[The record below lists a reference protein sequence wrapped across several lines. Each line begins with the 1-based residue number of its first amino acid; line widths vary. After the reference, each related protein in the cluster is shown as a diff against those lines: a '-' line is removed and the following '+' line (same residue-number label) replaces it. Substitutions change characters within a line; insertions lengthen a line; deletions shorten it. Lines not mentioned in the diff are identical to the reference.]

1 MQFSTLE
8 EISAEWHITP
18 SAARNRLALG
28 QDTPSIKVGRRWL
41 FPLTEFEKWVA
52 SVIAPI
58 QEAPRKDAVL
68 FFLIIRAIG
77 LACRA
82 KSARKTVGLEHR
94 RHELGLAA
102 TGQVDHEIRAHR
114 PGGRP

>member
-58 QEAPRKDAVL
+58 QEAPCKDAVL
-68 FFLIIRAIG
+68 FF
-77 LACRA
+77 
-82 KSARKTVGLEHR
+82 
-94 RHELGLAA
+94 
-102 TGQVDHEIRAHR
+102 
-114 PGGRP
+114 